1 MKNRKYEIMI
11 KRKQY
16 YDLKL
21 INENIRNDLRK
32 QVLDTESRYRGQ
44 LFAIAD
50 RIIAEKDIKMIL
62 MAGPSCAGK
71 TTTARL
77 LKEILEKT
85 GKDVITI
92 SMDDFFID
100 RDLTPLLP
108 NGQKDFDSPRALN
121 LDLMKECF
129 SSLVSGKKTWVP
141 RYDFMSGKNINKD
154 RVLQA
159 KYNSVIIFEGLHVL
173 NPLIIKS
180 LGTDKYFGIYVNALT
195 GFKYGKEKVSAL
207 ELRLMRRL
215 IRDIARRSFGI
226 HKNLVV
232 WQAVCDAEKKYIAK
246 FRKNAHAV
254 VDTTHEFELGVLK
267 AERNIIEVL
276 KGKNFHKI
284 KALKFMEH
292 AECVDKTALPNT
304 TLMWEFVEPPKVEE
318 EEKKEKKSK
327 QKKDK

>member
-1 MKNRKYEIMI
+1 MIRKT
-11 KRKQY
+11 RY
-16 YDLKL
+16 YDLEK
-21 INENIRNDLRK
+21 INENIRTDLRK

-50 RIIAEKDIKMIL
+50 RIIAEKNVKMIL

-85 GKDVITI
+85 GKDVIMI
-92 SMDDFFID
+92 SMDDFFMD

-108 NGQKDFDSPRALN
+108 DGQKDFDSPRALN

-129 SSLVSGKKTWVP
+129 TQLFTGKKTWFP
-141 RYDFMSGKNINKD
+141 RYDFMTGKNIRKD
-154 RVLQA
+154 KVLQA

-180 LGTDKYFGIYVNALT
+180 IGTDKYFGIFVDAIS
-195 GFKYGKEKVSAL
+195 GFKYGKEKVNTL
-207 ELRLMRRL
+207 DLRLIRRL

-226 HKNLVV
+226 HKNLKV
-232 WQAVCDAEKKYIAK
+232 WKTVCDAEKKYITK

-267 AERNIIEVL
+267 AERNIIEVM
-276 KGKNFHKI
+276 KEKNFHHI
-284 KALKFMEH
+284 KALQFLDH

-318 EEKKEKKSK
+318 EEKKEKKAT
-327 QKKDK
+327 KKG